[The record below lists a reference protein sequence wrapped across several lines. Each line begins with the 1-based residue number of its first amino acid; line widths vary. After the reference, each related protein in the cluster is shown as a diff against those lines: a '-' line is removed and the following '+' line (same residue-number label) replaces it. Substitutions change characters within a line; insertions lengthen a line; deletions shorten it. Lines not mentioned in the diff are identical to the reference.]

1 MTNLMLMM
9 LRKIIYYSSAFSPRS
24 EKAVMGSYE
33 NQFSDNAKYLY
44 IHWQQT
50 QFIRAIWISGNPEV
64 IAALH
69 KRGFEAYH
77 RRSFLGLFHCLTAK
91 YYFYNSYIGD
101 INQNLAKG
109 AIKVNLWHGSP
120 LKKIEFDITSGPLT
134 HTFQASNSIN
144 KLTNSLRYHQQ
155 HIKPDIMLSPSPMMD
170 KLFMSAFRLSDKQM
184 LRSGNP
190 RTDYHKRYPEQKLS
204 FTNLFNHHFDKV
216 IMYAP
221 TWKLQTTK
229 YHQTNLQAKSHLTE
243 DKNEINLYDVAFNW
257 KVLSEHLTIN
267 NQLFL
272 IRLDANEAQLK
283 SEFNQYP
290 NIVDISQWQ
299 DIYPNMHEVDLL
311 ITDQSSLCI
320 DFLLNQ
326 TPTLFYIPSDIEK
339 LMPKKE
345 SSQESYTDNY
355 DYVDTLPLYGND
367 KAVKVSSFEAL
378 LMKLESDESFYIS
391 AKLSQKY
398 KQLCN
403 LFWSEYACDAFDVI
417 EKQIIKRTDKT
428 YRHHLP

>member
-1 MTNLMLMM
+1 MTNLILMI
-9 LRKIIYYSSAFSPRS
+9 LRKVIYYGSAFSPRS
-24 EKAVMGSYE
+24 EKAVMGSYK

-134 HTFQASNSIN
+134 HTFQASNSIS

-170 KLFMSAFRLSDKQM
+170 KLFMSAFRLTDKHM

-221 TWKLQTTK
+221 TWKEQLQK
-229 YHQTNLQAKSHLTE
+229 
-243 DKNEINLYDVAFNW
+243 I
-257 KVLSEHLTIN
+257 
-267 NQLFL
+267 
-272 IRLDANEAQLK
+272 IRQ
-283 SEFNQYP
+283 
-290 NIVDISQWQ
+290 
-299 DIYPNMHEVDLL
+299 
-311 ITDQSSLCI
+311 
-320 DFLLNQ
+320 
-326 TPTLFYIPSDIEK
+326 
-339 LMPKKE
+339 
-345 SSQESYTDNY
+345 
-355 DYVDTLPLYGND
+355 
-367 KAVKVSSFEAL
+367 
-378 LMKLESDESFYIS
+378 
-391 AKLSQKY
+391 
-398 KQLCN
+398 
-403 LFWSEYACDAFDVI
+403 
-417 EKQIIKRTDKT
+417 T
-428 YRHHLP
+428 YRLKVI

>member
-1 MTNLMLMM
+1 MNKEQIMANLILMI
-9 LRKIIYYSSAFSPRS
+9 LRKVIYYASAVSPRC
-24 EKAVMGSYE
+24 EKAVIGSYK

-64 IAALH
+64 ISELN
-69 KRGFEAYH
+69 KKGFEAYH

-101 INQNLAKG
+101 ISQNLAKG

-134 HTFQASNSIN
+134 NTFQASNSIS

-155 HIKPDIMLSPSPMMD
+155 HIKPDLMLSPSPMMD
-170 KLFMSAFRLSDKQM
+170 KLFTSAFRLTDKHM

-204 FTNLFNHHFDKV
+204 FTNIFNHHFDKV

-221 TWKLQTTK
+221 TCKDRMTENENK
-229 YHQTNLQAKSHLTE
+229 ITNFYEL
-243 DKNEINLYDVAFNW
+243 AFNW
-257 KVLSEHLTIN
+257 KTLSEHLIRN

-272 IRLDANEAQLK
+272 IRLHPNEAHLGQQ
-283 SEFNQYP
+283 FNQYP

-299 DIYPNMHEVDLL
+299 DIYANMHEIDLL

-326 TPTLFYIPSDIEK
+326 TPTLFYIPSEEE
-339 LMPKKE
+339 PTPQKKP
-345 SSQESYTDNY
+345 SQESYRDIY
-355 DYVDTLPLYGND
+355 DYVDTLPLFGND
-367 KAVKVSSFEAL
+367 RTMKVSGFEAL

-391 AKLSQKY
+391 AEQSQKY
-398 KQLCN
+398 KQLSN
-403 LFWSEYACDAFDVI
+403 LFWSEYASDAFDVI
-417 EKQIIKRTDKT
+417 EKQIIKRSGKANIDRLKPINP
-428 YRHHLP
+428 H